1 MAINQS
7 SHVKEAAVQ
16 SSPLCIYKPEQQ
28 PLANRSKNRAAENRG
43 QEEGETYMQAKEQ
56 GD

>member
-1 MAINQS
+1 MSINQS

-16 SSPLCIYKPEQQ
+16 PSPLCIYKPEQQ
-28 PLANRSKNRAAENRG
+28 PPANRSKNRAAKHRG
-43 QEEGETYMQAKEQ
+43 QEEGETYRQAKEQ